1 VVRILFAGQ
10 GSVSV
15 LHKSCWRAVARVALG
30 PIYPRRTLPGEKD
43 PDHIARIQARNLPA
57 PPLSYTQSAG
67 VTGITTASGTYM
79 SDDRP
84 SMRHKD

>member
-1 VVRILFAGQ
+1 MQ
-10 GSVSV
+10 
-15 LHKSCWRAVARVALG
+15 HT
-30 PIYPRRTLPGEKD
+30 YRTLPGEKD